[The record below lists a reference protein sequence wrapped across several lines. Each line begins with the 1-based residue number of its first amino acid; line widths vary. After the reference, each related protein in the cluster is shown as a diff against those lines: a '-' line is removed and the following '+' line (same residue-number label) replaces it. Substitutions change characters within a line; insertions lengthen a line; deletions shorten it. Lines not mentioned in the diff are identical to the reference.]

1 MRAICI
7 LGSTGSVGAQTID
20 VARSL
25 GFRVSGLS
33 TWSNLR
39 LLADQAQE
47 FKPDACAVGDEQ
59 AADAAQ
65 RLLRRI
71 SPTPRLLVGTD
82 GICELAAM
90 AQHEIVV
97 NAVVGFGGVR
107 PTLAAI
113 DAGHDVALANKETLV
128 AAGSIIMERA
138 QRAGVSIRPVD
149 SEHSAIWQCI
159 AGLDRPELSRLILT
173 ASGGPFR
180 DTADLSRVTVEE
192 ALAHPNWRMGP
203 KISVDSATMIN
214 KALEVIEAHW
224 LFGVSPDMI
233 EIVVHRE
240 SIVHS
245 MVEFVDG
252 SVIAQMGAADMRTPI
267 QYALTYPGRRQG
279 LAPRLDFAEL
289 GALTFARP
297 DSDRFPGVT
306 LGHEALR
313 RGGISPAV
321 MSAANEAAVDLFLRG
336 ALDFQR
342 ISSVVAETMDECTV
356 GGELSLDDIVL
367 ADGWA
372 RQSVEERCCGCMRSR
387 SY

>member
-25 GFRVSGLS
+25 GLDVSGLS

-39 LLADQAQE
+39 LLADQARE
-47 FKPDACAVGDEQ
+47 FKPAACAVGDERM
-59 AADAAQ
+59 AGEAQ
-65 RLLRRI
+65 SLLREI
-71 SPTPRLLVGTD
+71 SPTPRLLVGMD

-90 AQHEIVV
+90 EEHSVVV
-97 NAVVGFGGVR
+97 NAVVGFGGVY

-128 AAGSIIMERA
+128 AAGGIVMERA
-138 QRAGVSIRPVD
+138 RRAGVSIRPVD

-180 DTADLSRVTVEE
+180 DRADLSHIAVEE

-214 KALEVIEAHW
+214 KALEVVEAHW
-224 LFGVSPDMI
+224 LFGVSPDII

-240 SIVHS
+240 SVVHS
-245 MVEFVDG
+245 MVEFADG

-267 QYALTYPGRRQG
+267 QYALTYPTRREG
-279 LAPRLDFAEL
+279 LATKLNFAQL
-289 GALTFARP
+289 RALTFARP
-297 DSDRFPGVT
+297 DTERFPGVL

-313 RGGISPAV
+313 RGGIAPAV
-321 MSAANEAAVDLFLRG
+321 MSAANEAAVGLFLRG
-336 ALDFQR
+336 ALRFQG
-342 ISSVVAETMDECTV
+342 IASVVAEVMRECAV
-356 GGELSLDDIVL
+356 GGELSLDNIVL
-367 ADGWA
+367 ADRWA
-372 RQSVEERCCGCMRSR
+372 RQSVEERCGVCMRSL
-387 SY
+387 S